1 MPSSTTTTQSH
12 ARSHAL
18 LLLQKLLNLR
28 DSASP
33 LTLVLDTLE
42 QSGKPVLREFMSRAQ
57 ISKAKIIYIS
67 FATPRRPAGVDV
79 FVRGRGKTAESLR
92 AEITSHYPAGHT
104 HKTLLILDELNP
116 LVSSIPADLALFLS
130 SLITGPAVSLV
141 GLYHTDVP
149 LSLPLPSISS
159 SSSSSPSPS
168 PSSFS
173 SPPSSSS
180 YSPYTPHPLTILTHL
195 ATAVLRTSNLHH
207 AVERRRAQNR
217 SQREPEFGLDEG
229 KEGVLVGLG
238 LRGGKV
244 AQSTL
249 AQSMN
254 GSSGITGNNTSSSSM
269 VGGLVLEMELRRRSG
284 RAVAETFVLVPS
296 LSHPNTKNTK
306 NAKAD
311 AQQRMVSSS
320 EIPPTSISK
329 LYLLSDHPAFL
340 DPEAEAAQGA
350 GDGAGGGGG
359 ESEEQ
364 QPESTFNLGLT
375 EKQRRDREG
384 IVLPY
389 FDAQTDIGAGEG
401 GRILYEMGREDD
413 FDEEEDEI

>member
-42 QSGKPVLREFMSRAQ
+42 QSGKPVLREFMNRAQ

-67 FATPRRPAGVDV
+67 FATPRKPAGVDV

-92 AEITSHYPAGHT
+92 AEITSHYPAGHA

-116 LVSSIPADLALFLS
+116 LASSIPADLALFLS

-159 SSSSSPSPS
+159 SSSSS
-168 PSSFS
+168 
-173 SPPSSSS
+173 PSSSS

-249 AQSMN
+249 MHTFNN
-254 GSSGITGNNTSSSSM
+254 GSSGITGSSGSSSM
-269 VGGLVLEMELRRRSG
+269 AGGLVLEMELRRRSG

-296 LSHPNTKNTK
+296 LSHSNTK
-306 NAKAD
+306 NAKTD
-311 AQQRMVSSS
+311 AQQRMVSS
-320 EIPPTSISK
+320 EIPPTSIPK

-340 DPEAEAAQGA
+340 DPEAEAAGSAQ
-350 GDGAGGGGG
+350 GAGGGGG